1 MKQKIMKIIT
11 VIMLIIT
18 LTMVNLIML
27 CANAIT
33 YAVESVNAEKS
44 TSHKNV
50 EFMAYF
56 KDANGNKI
64 TEEEAEMNRE
74 DLKMYFQIAV
84 KQEGYYNGRIE
95 IKDANFKFKKEKTN
109 EIINEI
115 EENKIS
121 LKQINAGE
129 TREIE
134 VGIELKKEE
143 EYDIGLIEKE
153 SVIGIEGIYRDST
166 EKDIEIKGE
175 RKVKIKI
182 KSPYTS
188 EEQRKISQEVIT
200 NKIEKYKGWE
210 KRIIQ
215 IKVIGRLEGN
225 LYPVKQTIYE
235 LEIPQIDGRELEEIK
250 VHSNEAQATNGREI
264 TRGDWEYKKEEGK
277 IIVKIQNEEKE
288 NKVSWKKEGE
298 DSFIVTYI
306 YDYKTKK
313 KDDTTQ
319 TSDVV
324 DVKNETEN
332 VKTRLKSQI
341 ELYDVNETK
350 IQTEIEN
357 TIGTEERDGIV
368 ESRIN
373 QSEEKI
379 YKGKLESGIEREITY
394 TNTIN
399 INLDKIASKIEV
411 TENNQRIKGEK
422 LDLDIDTEYKIT
434 VINKEQ
440 VSKILGQDGKLK
452 IINAET
458 QEIINTINK
467 DSHANE
473 SGEIVVVYPNEVKT
487 IIIQIENA
495 DNMGKLE
502 VRSTKMIKT
511 ISKNT
516 VNIATEIETKVEGKY
531 TTEHSMESN
540 TQNNIKENVT
550 KIALQESK
558 TEATFE
564 VTKTELSTMTTNK
577 NVEMRVTLKTKQEE
591 NELYRNPVIRITL
604 PEKIQKIEV
613 NSINLL
619 YEDELKIKTAVLKG
633 NTIEIQLQ
641 GEQTK
646 YKDQAIE
653 GATIIV
659 NANLTTSKK
668 ETSSQELIELTY
680 TNQNA
685 SRYANEGKQGILQV
699 PVKIIAYTG
708 LVTTNEIKEYGIEQI
723 NNEGETTGKLEVAK
737 GAKTIN
743 ITKQIINNQENKIT
757 DIQIIGRYPTKEAVK
772 GINNIDMKVAS
783 EIKVTGIAQER
794 QKTYYTE
801 NADATN
807 DIEKQENGWKETIED
822 GAKVKKYLVKINEL
836 EKQEEIGLSYN
847 VEIPEKLEYNE
858 TAEEGYQVNYE
869 ESTTT
874 QSTFNNKNLRLT
886 TGRGPVLE
894 TELKAYVG
902 IQEANEVKSGEI
914 IKYVTTV
921 KNTGTEQVSNIRVVG
936 KVPEGTTY
944 ITINKVPEQGDV
956 QEKQELITEYPDQKE
971 IGCDISKMEVNETR
985 TIEYFVKV
993 NKDIQNGKQI
1003 SNTMTTKYLEI
1014 EKSSNTVTNTLK
1026 QGDVVATLYPKIEY
1040 QGFAEGYNYIYLMS
1054 VENTSNKD
1062 KKDVKVNIKTDK
1074 DCLNINKIWYVYKDE
1089 TIEVANKNEI
1099 TIKELPSNSKI
1110 VLTMYL
1116 TLKTVNNEEIRN
1128 VGLAG
1133 EIISDNETY
1142 NSNIIDK
1149 PVQNVQIEVTN
1160 SSEQD
1165 GKYVKADDIIQY
1177 NIKVTNNSS
1186 EVQRGVNIINDISS
1200 YLNIEEITRNG
1211 VKLQSNGYMLNTDT
1225 GTKLREISINDSI
1238 EKGETIEY
1246 IVKAKVQRNI
1256 NNKELINIS
1265 SKAKVMINGMQIAEA
1280 EEVTHI
1286 IEIPRN
1292 ENNKDPDSEG
1302 KPGEGDPDNEGK
1314 PGEENPGNE
1323 GKPGEKD
1330 PNEGDNPTR
1339 IISGYA
1345 WLDQNEDGK
1354 RQSSERTISGITVN
1368 ALNIETN
1375 QFVKDADNNELTVST
1390 NSEGFYSMQV
1400 PEGKYIIVFSY
1411 DISKYILTDYK
1422 KEGATDKESS
1432 KVINNNIKV
1441 EGQDL
1446 SVATTEKIELEDSN
1460 IANINI
1466 GLKEAKIFD
1475 LKLDK
1480 YISKVTV
1487 QNSKGTTTNQ
1497 YNDATLA
1504 KAEIHAKQV
1513 NGTSVIVEYKI
1524 RVTNVGEVEGYA
1536 TKIVDYLSSDYKFSS
1551 QLNSDW
1557 YQSGSYIYNASL
1569 SNQKIKPGE
1578 SKEVTLIVT
1587 KTMTENNTGLVNNTA
1602 EIAESYNEQGLKD
1615 INSTAGNNVK
1625 GENDQGSADLILSIK
1640 TGEVLTYVALVITSI
1655 LIIVAAVYLVVRKF
1669 VIGRSL

>member
-1 MKQKIMKIIT
+1 MKQKVMKAIT
-11 VIMLIIT
+11 ATILIIT
-18 LTMVNLIML
+18 LTMANVIML
-27 CANAIT
+27 CANAVT
-33 YAVESVNAEKS
+33 YALETANSEKS
-44 TSHKNV
+44 TNHKNV

-74 DLKMYFQIAV
+74 DLKIYFQIAV
-84 KQEGYYNGRIE
+84 KQEGYYNGSIE

-109 EIINEI
+109 EIIKEI

-143 EYDIGLIEKE
+143 EYDLGLIEKE
-153 SVIGIEGIYRDST
+153 SVIGLEGIYRDST
-166 EKDIEIKGE
+166 EKDIKIQGE
-175 RKVKIKI
+175 RKVKIEI
-182 KSPYTS
+182 KSPYKS

-200 NKIEKYKGWE
+200 NKMEKYNGEE

-215 IKVIGRLEGN
+215 IRVTGRLEGN
-225 LYPVKQTIYE
+225 LYPVKSAKY
-235 LEIPQIDGRELEEIK
+235 EIK
-250 VHSNEAQATNGREI
+250 VPEIEGQKPEEVKVNSEEEQVTNGKEL
-264 TRGDWEYKKEEGK
+264 TTKDWKYNREEGK
-277 IIVKIQNEEKE
+277 IVVEIQNEEKE
-288 NKVSWKKEGE
+288 NKVSWKKEGQ

-306 YDYKTKK
+306 YS
-313 KDDTTQ
+313 KDAKMQEKIDDATNVQNKIWPT
-319 TSDVV
+319 
-324 DVKNETEN
+324 N
-332 VKTRLKSQI
+332 VKSEL
-341 ELYDVNETK
+341 ELYDTNKTK
-350 IQTEIEN
+350 IENKIEN
-357 TIGTEERDGIV
+357 TIGMEVTDGIV
-368 ESRIN
+368 EAQIN
-373 QSEEKI
+373 QKEEKI
-379 YKGKLESGIEREITY
+379 YKGKLESGIERDITY
-394 TNTIN
+394 TDIIN
-399 INLDKIASKIEV
+399 INLDKIASKIEI
-411 TENNQRIKGEK
+411 TENNQIIKGEK
-422 LDLDIDTEYKIT
+422 LDSEIDTQYKT
-434 VINKEQ
+434 TTINKEQ
-440 VSKILGQDGKLK
+440 VSKILGQEGKLN

-458 QEIINTINK
+458 QEVIKTINK

-473 SGEIVVVYPNEVKT
+473 AGEIVVVYPNGVKS
-487 IIIQIENA
+487 IIIHIENS

-502 VRSTKMIKT
+502 VESTKTIKT
-511 ISKNT
+511 MNKNV
-516 VNIATEIETKVEGKY
+516 VNLGTEIETKVEGKY
-531 TTEHSMESN
+531 TTENSIENN
-540 TQNNIKENVT
+540 TENNVKGNVA
-550 KIALQESK
+550 KIELQESK

-564 VTKTELSTMTTNK
+564 VTKTELSTMTANK

-591 NELYRNPVIRITL
+591 NELYKNPLIRIKL

-633 NTIEIQLQ
+633 NIIEIQLE

-646 YKDQAIE
+646 YKEQAIE

-659 NANLTTSKK
+659 NANLTTSRK
-668 ETSSQELIELTY
+668 EISSQEKIELTY
-680 TNQNA
+680 TNQNS

-723 NNEGETTGKLEVAK
+723 NNEGETTGRLEVAK
-737 GAKTIN
+737 EAKTIN

-772 GINNIDMKVAS
+772 GTNNIDMKVVS
-783 EIKVTGIAQER
+783 EIRVTGIAQER

-801 NADATN
+801 NAEATN

-886 TGRGPVLE
+886 TGQGPILE

-944 ITINKVPEQGDV
+944 ITINKVLEEGDP
-956 QEKQELITEYPDQKE
+956 QENKELITEYPDQKE
-971 IGCDISKMEVNETR
+971 IGCDIEKMEVNETR

-993 NKDIQNGKQI
+993 NKDIQDGKQI
-1003 SNTMTTKYLEI
+1003 SNNMTTKYLEI
-1014 EKSSNTVTNTLK
+1014 EKSSNTVTNILK
-1026 QGDVVATLYPKIEY
+1026 QGDIVATLYPKIEY
-1040 QGFAEGYNYIYLMS
+1040 KGFFAGYNYIYFMS
-1054 VENTSNKD
+1054 VENTSNED

-1074 DCLNINKIWYVYKDE
+1074 DCLNFNKIWYLYNDKI
-1089 TIEVANKNEI
+1089 TEVSNKNEI
-1099 TIKELPSNSKI
+1099 IINELPANSRI

-1116 TLKTVNNEEIRN
+1116 NLKNVNDKDIKY

-1133 EIISDNETY
+1133 EIISDNKTY
-1142 NSNIIDK
+1142 SSNIVNK
-1149 PVQNVQIEVTN
+1149 PIENVKVEITN

-1177 NIKVTNNSS
+1177 NIKVTNNST

-1200 YLNIEEITRNG
+1200 YLNIEEILKNG

-1225 GTKLREISINDSI
+1225 ERKLREISINDSI

-1246 IVKAKVQRNI
+1246 TVKAKVQRNI
-1256 NNKELINIS
+1256 NNKETINIS
-1265 SKAKVMINGMQIAEA
+1265 SKARVMLNGMQIAEA

-1286 IEIPRN
+1286 IETPRN
-1292 ENNKDPDSEG
+1292 ESNK
-1302 KPGEGDPDNEGK
+1302 DPDNEGK
-1314 PGEENPGNE
+1314 PDEGDSGNEQNPDEEKPGNE

-1330 PNEGDNPTR
+1330 PNKGDNQNNPTR

-1345 WLDQNEDGK
+1345 WLDQNEDGR
-1354 RQSSERTISGITVN
+1354 RQSSEKTISGITVN
-1368 ALNIETN
+1368 ALNVETN
-1375 QFVKDADNNELTVST
+1375 KFVKDENNNELTVST

-1411 DISKYILTDYK
+1411 DTSKYVLTDYK

-1441 EGQDL
+1441 EDQDL
-1446 SVATTEKIELEDSN
+1446 SVATTEKIELQDSN
-1460 IANINI
+1460 IANVNI

-1578 SKEVTLIVT
+1578 SKEITLIVT

-1615 INSTAGNNVK
+1615 INSTAGNNIK

-1640 TGEVLTYVALVITSI
+1640 TGEVVTYIALVITSI
-1655 LIIVAAVYLVVRKF
+1655 LIIVAAVYLVIRKF